1 MNYIIPVCYAT
12 FHANMIDRF
21 LFSILFHWFYEKV
34 MLAKKEKYYY
44 FATLFTG
51 FPAIYAFRFS
61 SMMPISRSRAA
72 VVAQA
77 MCGVM

>member
-51 FPAIYAFRFS
+51 FPAI
-61 SMMPISRSRAA
+61 
-72 VVAQA
+72 
-77 MCGVM
+77 